1 MFNVDKEK
9 ETEMKKLLIVLL
21 ITVALVAQVNAAAL
35 KPALIEQIESAIST
49 GDFRF
54 DHPNGRIYINSYA
67 YWYSVDL
74 EQKENLCNMWAKY
87 MEHSSGEPQ
96 NWIVVYDKHT
106 GKKLGKWGAGEL
118 TVY

>member
-1 MFNVDKEK
+1 
-9 ETEMKKLLIVLL
+9 
-21 ITVALVAQVNAAAL
+21 
-35 KPALIEQIESAIST
+35 
-49 GDFRF
+49 
-54 DHPNGRIYINSYA
+54 
-67 YWYSVDL
+67 
-74 EQKENLCNMWAKY
+74 MWAKY